1 MSDTGDKIARH
12 NAALSCKNSGL
23 TEVFKDVIAKA
34 IGEEMGEEEALLM
47 ARDVLKGKVEELG
60 GGGGGDGSEGGSGGG
75 GKEQGDS
82 TTPKT

>member
-47 ARDVLKGKVEELG
+47 ARDVLKGKVEEFGGDG
-60 GGGGGDGSEGGSGGG
+60 GGGGSEGGSGGG

-82 TTPKT
+82 TTPTT

>member
-60 GGGGGDGSEGGSGGG
+60 GGGGGGGSGGG

-82 TTPKT
+82 TTTTT